1 MSSNPNFCSNCGE
14 KLDANVDFEEC
25 PKCHTALHE
34 HHMHKLSSSPFVKQ
48 LPYKSPGTT
57 ALIAFLGGLF
67 ALPGIG
73 HIYVG
78 KLTRGIIILIGGL
91 VLYIVM
97 IIPVIMA
104 FSIQGL
110 LSKQSMFSPETTVD
124 ISGTWFL
131 VVFLMIIFGIGYIV
145 LFIWQ
150 IFDARKYAKKFNE
163 LVATT
168 GKEPW

>member
-1 MSSNPNFCSNCGE
+1 M
-14 KLDANVDFEEC
+14 
-25 PKCHTALHE
+25 
-34 HHMHKLSSSPFVKQ
+34 
-48 LPYKSPGTT
+48 
-57 ALIAFLGGLF
+57 
-67 ALPGIG
+67 
-73 HIYVG
+73 YVG
-78 KLTRGIIILIGGL
+78 KVRRGIIILIGGL

-110 LSKQSMFSPETTVD
+110 LSTQSMFSPETTGD
-124 ISGTWFL
+124 ISGAWFL

-150 IFDARKYAKKFNE
+150 IFDARKFAKKFNE
-163 LVATT
+163 LVRTA

>member
-1 MSSNPNFCSNCGE
+1 MWIL
-14 KLDANVDFEEC
+14 KNVLS
-25 PKCHTALHE
+25 HTALHE
-34 HHMHKLSSSPFVKQ
+34 HAKHKLSSPPVVEQ

-73 HIYVG
+73 HMYVE
-78 KLTRGIIILIGGL
+78 KVRRGIIILIGGL

-110 LSKQSMFSPETTVD
+110 LSTKVC
-124 ISGTWFL
+124 FL
-131 VVFLMIIFGIGYIV
+131 LKLQVIFQAHA
-145 LFIWQ
+145 F
-150 IFDARKYAKKFNE
+150 
-163 LVATT
+163 
-168 GKEPW
+168 

>member
-1 MSSNPNFCSNCGE
+1 MDI
-14 KLDANVDFEEC
+14 KEC

-34 HHMHKLSSSPFVKQ
+34 HAKHKLTSPPVVEQ

-57 ALIAFLGGLF
+57 ALIAFFGGLF
-67 ALPGIG
+67 TLPRIG
-73 HIYVG
+73 HMYVG
-78 KLTRGIIILIGGL
+78 KVRRGIIILIGGL

-110 LSKQSMFSPETTVD
+110 LSTQSMFSPETTGD
-124 ISGTWFL
+124 ISGAWFL

-150 IFDARKYAKKFNE
+150 IFYARKFAKKFNE
-163 LVATT
+163 LVRTA